1 LESASLLKKFV
12 QFSIGPLG
20 AAALSLFTTPV
31 ITWLI
36 VPKEFGRTEM
46 FMTVYNMLLLC
57 SNFGLDQ
64 GFVRFYNQCSNDEQ
78 KINLFR
84 LTIKFPILFNLLLSA
99 ILIGFW
105 KQISL
110 LLFNSYNFPA
120 IMILSISLLVG
131 LLNYYSMLVLRMKQK
146 GKTYSLLNLL
156 TSASN
161 SLFIIFFALC
171 VNKTFISIISAQ
183 MFSLIVTFGLAL
195 IIEGQFWFAKVQK
208 SNQFTLTELLK
219 FSIPFVP
226 SLLIFWFFSSIS
238 RFSLRA
244 WSTFESLGLYS
255 VSFKFVSTLNLFQ
268 KSFGT
273 FWVPVAYETYA
284 KRPEDTAFFERIFL
298 LISFSLLFVGTG
310 VILFKD
316 LVIMIFHP
324 DYKMAAMVMP
334 FLLFVPIM
342 YTLSE
347 VTVLGINFKKKTN
360 WHIMIAAAATV
371 MNLAGNYFLTPHL
384 GAKGAAISSGVS
396 YIGFFLLRTAISK
409 KYYPVNYHL
418 VKTNIMFM
426 LFFLYALLSTFVPCN
441 HYHVI
446 IGICLLILMIFQYI
460 DSVKIIL
467 GKAKILI
474 NRGKQYFDLFLD
486 KKRT

>member
-1 LESASLLKKFV
+1 
-12 QFSIGPLG
+12 
-20 AAALSLFTTPV
+20 
-31 ITWLI
+31 
-36 VPKEFGRTEM
+36 M
-46 FMTVYNMLLLC
+46 FMTIYNMLLLC

-64 GFVRFYNQCSNDEQ
+64 SFVRFYNQCSNDEQ
-78 KINLFR
+78 RINLFR
-84 LTIKFPILFNLLLSA
+84 LTIKLPILFNIVLSA

-105 KQISL
+105 KPVSL

-120 IMILSISLLVG
+120 IVILSISLLAG
-131 LLNYYSMLVLRMKQK
+131 LVNYYSMLVLRMKQK
-146 GKTYSLLNLL
+146 GKAYSILNLI

-161 SLFIIFFALC
+161 SLFIILFALF

-183 MFSLIVTFGLAL
+183 MLSLIVTFGLAL
-195 IIEGQFWFAKVQK
+195 ILEGQYWFAKVQK
-208 SNQFTLTELLK
+208 TNQFTLAELLK

-226 SLLIFWFFSSIS
+226 SLLIFWLFSSIS

-244 WSTFESLGLYS
+244 WSSFESLGLYS
-255 VSFKFVSTLNLFQ
+255 VSFKFVSALNLFQ
-268 KSFGT
+268 KAFGT

-284 KRPEDTAFFERIFL
+284 KRPEDKAFFERIFL
-298 LISFSLLFVGTG
+298 LISFVLLSTGTG
-310 VILFKD
+310 VILCKD

-334 FLLFVPIM
+334 FLLFVPMM

-360 WHIMIAAAATV
+360 WHIMIAAAATI
-371 MNLAGNYFLTPHL
+371 MNLAGNYLLTPHF

-396 YIGFFLLRTAISK
+396 YIGFFLLRTVISK

-418 VKTNIMFM
+418 VKTNVMFI
-426 LFFLYALLSTFVPCN
+426 LFSLYALYSTFIPFN
-441 HYHVI
+441 QYHVI
-446 IGICLLILMIFQYI
+446 GGISLLIILVFQYF

-467 GKAKILI
+467 EKAKILI
-474 NRGKQYFDLFLD
+474 NRGNKFINIFLN
-486 KKRT
+486 KKGN